1 VRPEVLAEHVSK
13 TLREVFMRRDKVY
26 DQKIA
31 DLSGRLAALETRDAR
46 NTKAIG
52 ALQKTLQ
59 IFDETHGT
67 SYSDLYDDRSSH

>member
-1 VRPEVLAEHVSK
+1 MRPEVLGKMMADAV
-13 TLREVFMRRDKVY
+13 RELFIARDK
-26 DQKIA
+26 KIA
-31 DLSGRLAALETRDAR
+31 DLQGRLAALETRDAR

>member
-1 VRPEVLAEHVSK
+1 MRPEVLAEAVSNK
-13 TLREVFMRRDKVY
+13 VRELFTSRDK
-26 DQKIA
+26 KIA
-31 DLSGRLAALETRDAR
+31 ELQGRLAALETRDAR